1 MFELTGANLD
11 GQLVTTL
18 TIQFTAWL
26 KLHYNGNWRENSKV
40 NNQPNDRCCPFN
52 GRAQVSTNHVLK
64 KDA

>member
-1 MFELTGANLD
+1 VFELTGANLD

-40 NNQPNDRCCPFN
+40 ETINQMTGAAHLMDERRYPPTMC
-52 GRAQVSTNHVLK
+52 
-64 KDA
+64 